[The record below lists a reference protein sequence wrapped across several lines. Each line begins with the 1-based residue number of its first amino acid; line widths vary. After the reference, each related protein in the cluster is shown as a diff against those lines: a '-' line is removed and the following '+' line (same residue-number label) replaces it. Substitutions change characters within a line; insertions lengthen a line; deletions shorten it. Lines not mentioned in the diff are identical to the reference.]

1 MVEKITMK
9 EIISYAHIKHNQVSV
24 NGEIVFH
31 SNSSLTLIEFLSEAY
46 KNLGISYPKFHKM
59 DAQCKL
65 GFLCAEF
72 ALKGSNFLIENNL
85 SKTAIVLSNCAS
97 SLETDRVHQHSID
110 DKSNYFPSPAV
121 FVYTLP
127 NITIGE
133 LAIKHKI
140 TGENAFFVSEQLD
153 ADLLVNY
160 TETLF
165 QSNTK
170 TAIVGWV
177 EVDGANFEAFIF
189 LTENTENI
197 NKSSIFKPLNQTSV
211 ITIYNQTIWTH

>member
-1 MVEKITMK
+1 MNN
-9 EIISYAHIKHNQVSV
+9 IISYAHIKNNQVSV
-24 NGEIVFH
+24 NGSVMFQSAH
-31 SNSSLTLIEFLSEAY
+31 SASVSEFLSEAY
-46 KNLGISYPKFHKM
+46 KSLELSYPKFHKM

-72 ALKGSNFLIENNL
+72 AMRGTAFLTEHEL
-85 SKTAIVLSNCAS
+85 SRTAIVLSNNAS

-140 TGENAFFVSEQLD
+140 TGENAFFVSEKFD

-160 TETLF
+160 TESLMDNVTEA
-165 QSNTK
+165 
-170 TAIVGWV
+170 AIVGWV
-177 EVDGANFEAFIF
+177 DVDGSNFEAFIF
-189 LTENTENI
+189 LVEKQKDT
-197 NKSSIFKPLNQTSV
+197 NKNAIFKPLNQANI
-211 ITIYNQTIWTH
+211 ITLYNQTKWTH

>member
-1 MVEKITMK
+1 MKHIT
-9 EIISYAHIKHNQVSV
+9 SYAHIKNNQVSV
-24 NGEIVFH
+24 NGEVVFQ
-31 SNSSLTLIEFLSEAY
+31 SDSSLGLVEFLSEAY
-46 KNLGISYPKFHKM
+46 KSLGISYPKFHKM

-72 ALKGSNFLIENNL
+72 AFKGTEFLTHNDL
-85 SKTAIVLSNCAS
+85 SKTAIVLSNSAS

-110 DKSNYFPSPAV
+110 DKANYFPSPAV

-133 LAIKHKI
+133 LAIKYKI
-140 TGENAFFVSEQLD
+140 TGENAFFVSDELD

-160 TETLF
+160 TESLF
-165 QSNTK
+165 NNGTE
-170 TAIVGWV
+170 AAMVGWV
-177 EVDGANFEAFIF
+177 EVDRANFEAFIF
-189 LTENTENI
+189 LTEIEKNT
-197 NKSSIFKPLNQTSV
+197 NKNSIFKPLNKTSV

>member
-1 MVEKITMK
+1 MDTIT
-9 EIISYAHIKHNQVSV
+9 SYAHIKHNQVSV
-24 NGEIVFH
+24 NGEIIFQ
-31 SNSSLTLIEFLSEAY
+31 SYPSLSLPEFLSEAY
-46 KNLGISYPKFHKM
+46 KALGVSYPKFHKM

-65 GFLCAEF
+65 GFLCTEF
-72 ALKGSNFLIENNL
+72 TLNGTSFLTENDIT
-85 SKTAIVLSNCAS
+85 KTAIVLSNAAS

-140 TGENAFFVSEQLD
+140 TGENAFFVSEQFD
-153 ADLLVNY
+153 AGLLVNY
-160 TETLF
+160 TETLI
-165 QSNTK
+165 QSGTE
-170 TAIVGWV
+170 ASVMGWV
-177 EVDGANFEAFIF
+177 EVDGTNFEAFIF
-189 LTENTENI
+189 LAEKQKYT
-197 NKSSIFKPLNQTSV
+197 NKNAIFKPLNKTSV